1 MFDDTMNQEEKQPT
15 SEDGQVPQEDLIT
28 EPQYNDSATESESNK
43 AESNAELKD
52 KYLRLYSEFENFRR
66 RTAREKLELSKT
78 AGEDIIKSVLPVLDD
93 LDRAE
98 QSMQNSNNIEAIREG
113 VQLVLHKFRSIL
125 KQRGL
130 EEMETLHQAFDS
142 EFHEAIAQIPAP
154 SKELEDKII
163 DQVEKGYYFQGKV
176 IRYAKVVV
184 GNKNA

>member
-1 MFDDTMNQEEKQPT
+1 MLDDTMNQEEKQPP
-15 SEDGQVPQEDLIT
+15 SEEGQVPLEDLIT
-28 EPQYNDSATESESNK
+28 EPQSNEGSSESEAQP

-52 KYLRLYSEFENFRR
+52 KYLRLYSEFDNFRR
-66 RTAREKLELSKT
+66 RTAREKLELTKT

-98 QSMQNSNNIEAIREG
+98 QSMQNSNSIEALREG
-113 VQLVLHKFRSIL
+113 VQLVLHKFRSIM

-130 EEMETLHQAFDS
+130 EEMETLHKPFDP

-154 SKELEDKII
+154 TPELEDKII

>member
-1 MFDDTMNQEEKQPT
+1 
-15 SEDGQVPQEDLIT
+15 
-28 EPQYNDSATESESNK
+28 
-43 AESNAELKD
+43 
-52 KYLRLYSEFENFRR
+52 
-66 RTAREKLELSKT
+66 
-78 AGEDIIKSVLPVLDD
+78 
-93 LDRAE
+93 
-98 QSMQNSNNIEAIREG
+98 MQNSNNIEAIREG